1 MKLPFYVGGSIGLT
15 ADLEVF
21 LQNMNSLDSLR
32 AGVQPTTAELNASN
46 EEARRG
52 HGMSIAIHRAEWRTY
67 LSRRL
72 WIFGALLLILCGLAV
87 VQYRWIEQLGEAQSQ
102 REKANL
108 NAFLSNL
115 ESDFDVEI
123 TRVFVAFQAP
133 FANGDYAVRY
143 KEWLRHAPYPNL
155 IRGVYIAEPGRPE
168 SLPKA
173 VIPGQPAIR
182 STEWQRDLLEP
193 PQPFTA
199 VSVSKKNAP
208 GLVAGWQTLLGGAG
222 EVVLASHNPIVV
234 IDGNPAFVF
243 PVMPGEP
250 GARFR
255 LVTHARGAK
264 PFSQGAET
272 LSIARVVGP
281 ARWAVVVLDAQY
293 IRTTFLPRL
302 VRLSF
307 RDTLASDFEILVV
320 DTNKTASS
328 RVVFPVESASP
339 ESQFLHPDG
348 RISLFGLRL
357 DCFSPSSLANTMQVK
372 NNLPGVTAL
381 SADGFS
387 GILTQKSPTCGG
399 LAPTP
404 GGGAGALWEVLVR
417 HRVGSLDQAIATF
430 RRRNLILSGSVLLVL
445 ALGISMLVVLTER
458 ARALAEMQAEFAL
471 GVSHELRTP
480 LTVIRLAA
488 DNLKKG
494 MVHSAEQSHKYGE
507 IIGAH
512 ALELS
517 SMIEEALSLARLQSA
532 PLMHERTLIA
542 PGQIVKNALG
552 NSESV
557 LRNAG
562 IEVELDLAAD
572 LPPVNVDVRLIQR
585 GLENLI
591 QNVVKYAAAGGW
603 MAIRAAKTHRPDG
616 ERVQISVEDRGPGIS
631 LADLPHIFEPF
642 YRARN
647 RGVSPA
653 PGVGLGLTLVK
664 RVVEA
669 HQGSVEVESSKITR
683 FSIFLPSHPVPP
695 DAQKAV

>member
-1 MKLPFYVGGSIGLT
+1 
-15 ADLEVF
+15 
-21 LQNMNSLDSLR
+21 
-32 AGVQPTTAELNASN
+32 
-46 EEARRG
+46 
-52 HGMSIAIHRAEWRTY
+52 MSIAIHRAEWKAY

-72 WIFGALLLILCGLAV
+72 WIFAALLLILCGLAV

-108 NAFLSNL
+108 NASLSNL

-123 TRVFVAFQAP
+123 TRVFVAFQVP
-133 FANGDYAVRY
+133 VANGDYAARY

-155 IRGVYIAEPGRPE
+155 IRGVYVAEPGRPE

-173 VIPGQPAIR
+173 VIPGEPAIR
-182 STEWQRDLLEP
+182 STEWQRDLREP
-193 PQPFTA
+193 LQPLTA
-199 VSVSKKNAP
+199 VSVSKTGP
-208 GLVAGWQTLLGGAG
+208 GLIGGWQTFLGGARG
-222 EVVLASHNPIVV
+222 VVFASNNPTVV
-234 IDGNPAFVF
+234 VDGNPAFVF
-243 PVMPGEP
+243 PVMPGEA
-250 GARFR
+250 GAGLR

-264 PFSQGAET
+264 PFSRGAET
-272 LSIARVVGP
+272 LNISRVVGP
-281 ARWAVVVLDAQY
+281 ARWAVVVLDARY

-320 DTNKTASS
+320 DTDNTASS
-328 RVVFPVESASP
+328 RVVFPVESAPP

-357 DCFSPSSLANTMQVK
+357 NCFSPSSLANTMQVK
-372 NNLPGVTAL
+372 NNLPGVPGLT
-381 SADGFS
+381 ADGFLE
-387 GILTQKSPTCGG
+387 ILTQKSPTCSG
-399 LAPTP
+399 PTP
-404 GGGAGALWEVLVR
+404 ASGDGAGALWEVLVR
-417 HRVGSLDQAIATF
+417 HRAGSLDQAIAAF

-458 ARALAEMQAEFAL
+458 SRALAEMQAEFAL

-494 MVHSAEQSHKYGE
+494 MVRSVEQSRKYGE

-517 SMIEEALSLARLQSA
+517 SMIEEALALARLQSA
-532 PLMHERTLIA
+532 PLVHERTLIT

-562 IEVELDLAAD
+562 IEVELDLAPD
-572 LPPVNVDVRLIQR
+572 LPPIKVDVRLVQKS
-585 GLENLI
+585 LENLI

-603 MAIRAAKTHRPDG
+603 MAIRAAKTQRSDG
-616 ERVQISVEDRGPGIS
+616 ERVRISVEDRGPGIS
-631 LADLPHIFEPF
+631 LADLPHLFEPF
-642 YRARN
+642 YRARSG
-647 RGVSPA
+647 GVSQA

-664 RVVEA
+664 RVAEA

-683 FSIFLPSHPVPP
+683 FSIFLPTHPGPP
-695 DAQKAV
+695 DAPKAL

>member
-1 MKLPFYVGGSIGLT
+1 
-15 ADLEVF
+15 
-21 LQNMNSLDSLR
+21 
-32 AGVQPTTAELNASN
+32 
-46 EEARRG
+46 
-52 HGMSIAIHRAEWRTY
+52 MSIAIHRAEWKAY

-72 WIFGALLLILCGLAV
+72 WIFAALLLILCGLAV

-108 NAFLSNL
+108 NASLSNL

-123 TRVFVAFQAP
+123 TRVFVAFQVP
-133 FANGDYAVRY
+133 VANGDYAARY
-143 KEWLRHAPYPNL
+143 KEWLQHAPYPNL
-155 IRGVYIAEPGRPE
+155 IRGVYVAEPGRPE

-173 VIPGQPAIR
+173 VIPGEPAIR
-182 STEWQRDLLEP
+182 STEWQRDLREP
-193 PQPFTA
+193 LQPLTA
-199 VSVSKKNAP
+199 VSVSKTGP
-208 GLVAGWQTLLGGAG
+208 GLIGGWQTFLGGARG
-222 EVVLASHNPIVV
+222 VVFASNNPTVV
-234 IDGNPAFVF
+234 VDGNPAFVF
-243 PVMPGEP
+243 PVMPGEA
-250 GARFR
+250 GAGLR

-264 PFSQGAET
+264 PFSRGAET
-272 LSIARVVGP
+272 LNISHVVGP
-281 ARWAVVVLDAQY
+281 ARWAVVVLDARY

-320 DTNKTASS
+320 DTDNTASS
-328 RVVFPVESASP
+328 RVVFPVESAPP

-357 DCFSPSSLANTMQVK
+357 NCFSPSSLANTMQVK
-372 NNLPGVTAL
+372 NNLPGVPGLT
-381 SADGFS
+381 ADGFLE
-387 GILTQKSPTCGG
+387 ILTQKSPTCSG
-399 LAPTP
+399 PTP
-404 GGGAGALWEVLVR
+404 ASGDGAGALWEVLVR
-417 HRVGSLDQAIATF
+417 HRAGSLDQAIAAF

-458 ARALAEMQAEFAL
+458 SRALAEMQAEFAL

-494 MVHSAEQSHKYGE
+494 MVRSAEQSRKYGE

-517 SMIEEALSLARLQSA
+517 SMIEEALALARLQSA
-532 PLMHERTLIA
+532 PLVHERTLIT

-562 IEVELDLAAD
+562 IEVELDLAPD
-572 LPPVNVDVRLIQR
+572 LPPIKVDVRLVQKS
-585 GLENLI
+585 LENLI

-603 MAIRAAKTHRPDG
+603 MAIRAAKTQRSDG
-616 ERVQISVEDRGPGIS
+616 ERVRIAVEDRGPGIS
-631 LADLPHIFEPF
+631 LADLPHLFEPF
-642 YRARN
+642 YRARSG
-647 RGVSPA
+647 GVSQA

-664 RVVEA
+664 RVAEA

-683 FSIFLPSHPVPP
+683 FSIFLPTHPGPP
-695 DAQKAV
+695 DAPKAL